1 MIPTRVGVECH
12 LAWVGVSDRGT
23 KVSSAGPLPQAVGRL
38 YSRESR
44 LTVLETPVERLE
56 TLTESGDVLP
66 QGQCPTCGADVPG
79 GFRFC
84 GQCGRALAATLA
96 PVPGDLVTI
105 SFVDL
110 EGFTSYASRVDE
122 DEVRRLIRG
131 FHGLVREQVGR
142 HGGFEVKQ
150 LGDGFML
157 AFSNP
162 VTAVV
167 CVADIQRAVVPWAK
181 DGAAIRVSAGLNSGD
196 AIREGDDFFGHTVNV
211 ASRITDRAAGGQVLL
226 SEATRVAAGPVDGL
240 RFEDRGRRRLR
251 GIAQR
256 LRLFELV
263 WWD

>member
-1 MIPTRVGVECH
+1 M
-12 LAWVGVSDRGT
+12 
-23 KVSSAGPLPQAVGRL
+23 
-38 YSRESR
+38 
-44 LTVLETPVERLE
+44 
-56 TLTESGDVLP
+56 
-66 QGQCPTCGADVPG
+66 
-79 GFRFC
+79 
-84 GQCGRALAATLA
+84 
-96 PVPGDLVTI
+96 
-105 SFVDL
+105 
-110 EGFTSYASRVDE
+110 
-122 DEVRRLIRG
+122 RRLIRG
-131 FHGLVREQVGR
+131 FHALVREQVGR

-162 VTAVV
+162 ATAVI

-181 DGAAIRVSAGLNSGD
+181 DGAAIRVSVGLNSGD

-211 ASRITDRAAGGQVLL
+211 ASRITDRASGGQVLL
-226 SEATRVAAGPVDGL
+226 SEATRLAAGPVEGL

>member
-1 MIPTRVGVECH
+1 MTISE
-12 LAWVGVSDRGT
+12 A
-23 KVSSAGPLPQAVGRL
+23 
-38 YSRESR
+38 
-44 LTVLETPVERLE
+44 PVERLE
-56 TLTESGDVLP
+56 TLTEGVLELA
-66 QGQCPTCGADVPG
+66 QEQCPTCGADVPG

-84 GQCGRALAATLA
+84 GQCGRALAVTLA
-96 PVPGDLVTI
+96 PAPGDLVTI
-105 SFVDL
+105 AFVDL
-110 EGFTSYASRVDE
+110 EGFTTFASRVEE
-122 DEVRRLIRG
+122 DEVRRLLRG
-131 FHGLVREQVGR
+131 FHGLVREQVSR

-162 VTAVV
+162 AKGIL

-181 DGAAIRVSAGLNSGD
+181 NGAAIRVSAGLNSGD

-211 ASRITDRAAGGQVLL
+211 ASRITDRASGGQVLL
-226 SEATRVAAGPVDGL
+226 SEATRLAAGTVEGV